1 MQSGN
6 MSQILTMPV
15 SLSGISLRTI
25 KIDIPEAMGAYKGNA
40 ALKKPVQ
47 SALKRISDIAISA
60 IALIFLLPLFV
71 MIAIAIRFESQGNV
85 IFTQPRWGKDG
96 KVIRIFKFRS
106 MRADLC
112 DETGVAQTVEN
123 DPRVT
128 RIGAILRKTNIDE
141 LPQLINILKGDM
153 SIVGP
158 RCHAVGMLAVGQLYE
173 ELVPEYHQRHHVR
186 PGLTGLAQMHGFRGP
201 TDTDYKAR
209 TRVAYDLHYVQNFSL
224 LLDLRIMIGT
234 FINEIRGGTGS

>member
-1 MQSGN
+1 
-6 MSQILTMPV
+6 MPV
-15 SLSGISLRTI
+15 SVSGINLRAI
-25 KIDIPEAMGAYKGNA
+25 KIDIPEAMSASRGNA
-40 ALKKPVQ
+40 ALEKPVQ
-47 SALKRISDIAISA
+47 LALKRLLDVAISA
-60 IALIFLLPLFV
+60 TALIVLLPLLA
-71 MIAIAIRFESQGNV
+71 MIAIAIRSEGKGNV

-112 DETGVAQTVEN
+112 DETGVSQTIEN

-128 RIGAILRKTNIDE
+128 RIGAILRKTNMDE

-173 ELVPEYHQRHHVR
+173 ELVPEYHERHNVR
-186 PGLTGLAQMHGFRGP
+186 PGLTGLAQMNGFRGP
-201 TDTDYKAR
+201 TDTEYKAR
-209 TRVAYDLHYVQNFSL
+209 TRVAHDLHYIHNFSL
-224 LLDLRIMIGT
+224 LLDIRIMIGT